1 MKAHRRTRN
10 ALRALALAGCASA
23 LVLPSAA
30 GARPIADQPAAAPA
44 APSSSFHPH
53 GRPAAFATAGTTGYP
68 LPAGFTTDAQS
79 SGRASTAG
87 TAGYQ
92 LPADFTT
99 DAQSGGRAPT
109 AAQAPSVI
117 VREIRTVTNG
127 PDHTLALV
135 LASAALGIALCGSA
149 YAVFRTTRIQRR
161 VLGSNS

>member
-30 GARPIADQPAAAPA
+30 GARPIDDQSAAATA
-44 APSSSFHPH
+44 TPSSSYHPH
-53 GRPAAFATAGTTGYP
+53 GRPAAFATAGTAGFP
-68 LPAGFTTDAQS
+68 LPA
-79 SGRASTAG
+79 ASTAG

-92 LPADFTT
+92 LPADFAT
-99 DAQSGGRAPT
+99 DAQSGGSVST
-109 AAQAPSVI
+109 AAQAPSVV

-127 PDHTLALV
+127 SDHTLALV